1 MSNVIL
7 EFYVQKNI
15 NLTQGKWEN
24 QETKLI
30 LRTKIIKYLQDLQN
44 CEYSVNE
51 MHVKQSHL
59 SVYGNV
65 E

>member
-15 NLTQGKWEN
+15 SLTQGKWEN
-24 QETKLI
+24 QETRLI

-44 CEYSVNE
+44 CKYSVNQ

-59 SVYGNV
+59 SPYGNV